1 MIAYQYQATTRNGEK
16 KVGLLEADSE
26 IIARQRLRDQGLFPL
41 AITPQKT
48 SRLSMPGQR
57 VSKKDLMMVT
67 TQLSIMHRSGLDLA
81 ESLKNVANQV
91 HNRKLAD
98 AMKQIVNDIEDGKS
112 FSIAL
117 QRQAHI
123 FGDAYVA
130 GIAAGEASGT
140 LGRVLERLTTLLRN
154 EVRLVGT
161 IKSIATY
168 PLILMFVAG
177 GVLNALIF
185 FVLPQFAKVFRD
197 LDRTPPAITQ
207 ILLSTGEFVRGNIP
221 LVLGGV
227 ISVVLG
233 FMFLIRTRQF
243 REQLDRLMLTLPG
256 ISKAT
261 QTLLAG
267 RTFRLIGTMVQSG
280 VPLLDSVK
288 LCRRS
293 IRNSCYQK
301 LFDSIETELTN
312 GRKLSVALSQFRF
325 LPSGAYEMIA
335 TSERSGDLGGVMELI
350 GEFYE
355 DEGERLVRDLSR
367 MFEPA
372 IIVVMGGV
380 VAMVVM
386 SVILPLLDM
395 SSTSAY

>member
-130 GIAAGEASGT
+130 GIAAGEGMAQCMSKAGAT
-140 LGRVLERLTTLLRN
+140 GRAIHQ
-154 EVRLVGT
+154 RLV
-161 IKSIATY
+161 
-168 PLILMFVAG
+168 VAH
-177 GVLNALIF
+177 A
-185 FVLPQFAKVFRD
+185 
-197 LDRTPPAITQ
+197 
-207 ILLSTGEFVRGNIP
+207 
-221 LVLGGV
+221 
-227 ISVVLG
+227 
-233 FMFLIRTRQF
+233 
-243 REQLDRLMLTLPG
+243 
-256 ISKAT
+256 
-261 QTLLAG
+261 
-267 RTFRLIGTMVQSG
+267 
-280 VPLLDSVK
+280 DS
-288 LCRRS
+288 RRS
-293 IRNSCYQK
+293 
-301 LFDSIETELTN
+301 
-312 GRKLSVALSQFRF
+312 A
-325 LPSGAYEMIA
+325 A
-335 TSERSGDLGGVMELI
+335 T
-350 GEFYE
+350 
-355 DEGERLVRDLSR
+355 
-367 MFEPA
+367 A
-372 IIVVMGGV
+372 
-380 VAMVVM
+380 
-386 SVILPLLDM
+386 
-395 SSTSAY
+395 